1 MPNFKKTT
9 SGGGPSA
16 MKMYG
21 KGKSPIK
28 FQGYS
33 GGHGMDSDVRPAKG
47 VDPETGLQGSPAE
60 MGSPYKKQYKP
71 MYSKTP
77 SRGRGDR
84 GYKGMAR

>member
-1 MPNFKKTT
+1 MPDFKKTT

-21 KGKSPIK
+21 KGKNPIK
-28 FQGYS
+28 F
-33 GGHGMDSDVRPAKG
+33 MDSDAKPRKG

-60 MGSPYKKQYKP
+60 MGSPYKKEYKP
-71 MYSKTP
+71 LNPRRP

>member
-21 KGKSPIK
+21 KGKNPIK
-28 FQGYS
+28 F
-33 GGHGMDSDVRPAKG
+33 MDSDTRPAKSI
-47 VDPETGLQGSPAE
+47 DPETGLHNRANMSEGSPTE

-71 MYSKTP
+71 LNPRRP